1 MYFMKKTYKLEE
13 LECANCA
20 AKMERKIG
28 ELSGV
33 NECRIS
39 FMTGKMILDLED
51 GQESEIMK
59 EAKKIIK
66 KLEPD
71 VSVCEL

>member
-1 MYFMKKTYKLEE
+1 MKKTYKLEE
-13 LECANCA
+13 LGCANCA

-28 ELSGV
+28 ELNGV

-71 VSVCEL
+71 VGICEI